1 MLQEADFPDY
11 FVDMAHPDDAKEVET
26 APGTQY
32 IEHRG
37 AFGHHRL
44 LARIWFN
51 TKDDKYVSL
60 TFVVDTGAPYH
71 FYLSKKSVKILQKCG
86 RLLEDDAGREYMN
99 ILGKIAVVHP
109 TPPSHEPGNIIGLKM
124 IKILG
129 LQIGEEFSFTTQF
142 THL

>member
-1 MLQEADFPDY
+1 MQRRSRLRQ
-11 FVDMAHPDDAKEVET
+11 
-26 APGTQY
+26 
-32 IEHRG
+32 
-37 AFGHHRL
+37 GHSTLSIAELSGIIAL
-44 LARIWFN
+44 LARIWFG

-71 FYLSKKSVKILQKCG
+71 FYLSKKAVKTLQKCG

-109 TPPSHEPGNIIGLKM
+109 SPPSQEPGNMIGLKM

-142 THL
+142 TYL